1 MDFLDKDEIVLEKKR
16 LVPSFRNNGN
26 IIHDLFAEKI
36 MKSSKYKRISFWVR
50 RLAHRSRYI
59 FRETINQL
67 EKDHIVRRELRKFLN
82 IIPYYKYWF
91 FDKSIR
97 INLIEDLRNI
107 LLHGKQANK
116 KQTMLL
122 GLISAARAHS
132 LLAREKGERKL
143 LRGKTHEFL
152 KGDIMSA
159 EINQAIREVH
169 AAIVASIT
177 AASAASHGAQ

>member
-1 MDFLDKDEIVLEKKR
+1 
-16 LVPSFRNNGN
+16 
-26 IIHDLFAEKI
+26 
-36 MKSSKYKRISFWVR
+36 
-50 RLAHRSRYI
+50 
-59 FRETINQL
+59 
-67 EKDHIVRRELRKFLN
+67 
-82 IIPYYKYWF
+82 
-91 FDKSIR
+91 
-97 INLIEDLRNI
+97 
-107 LLHGKQANK
+107 
-116 KQTMLL
+116 MLL